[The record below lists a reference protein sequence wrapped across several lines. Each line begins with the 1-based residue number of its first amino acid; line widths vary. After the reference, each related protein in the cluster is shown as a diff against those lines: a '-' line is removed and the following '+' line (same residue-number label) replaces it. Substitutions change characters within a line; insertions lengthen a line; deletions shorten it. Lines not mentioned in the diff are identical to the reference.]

1 MLCRFSGRAI
11 SKAAACELE
20 RSLNDAVRQGYRSQ
34 DLARTLSL
42 HGYRLTE
49 LQLRHC
55 FLLIPREIAKDIR
68 FLPSI
73 HQIGSWNC
81 GVDGS
86 NLPGDDHDLALV
98 ELVRLSIIRFVGLG
112 QILGGDSN
120 SGAFAL
126 GALSVHCLSQTRT
139 AE

>member
-1 MLCRFSGRAI
+1 MLCRFSGRVI
-11 SKAAACELE
+11 FKAAACELE

-55 FLLIPREIAKDIR
+55 ILLIPREIAKDIR

-73 HQIGSWNC
+73 HQIDSWNC

-86 NLPGDDHDLALV
+86 NLPSDDHDFALV
-98 ELVRLSIIRFVGLG
+98 ELVCLSLIRFVRPV
-112 QILGGDSN
+112 QILDGDSD
-120 SGAFAL
+120 SRAFAL
-126 GALSVHCLSQTRT
+126 GPLFIH
-139 AE
+139 